1 MGGIRGV
8 VPSQNLAVPL
18 DIDIKLFKG
27 DVSVERN
34 LLKFEKDVLCEFENS
49 QSSSLWEN
57 VVSSLNEDARNLVI
71 ENKGMTSS
79 QDIVAERQRR
89 LLLPDDDDDDDEK
102 EKIIKIVST
111 EMNLNVEIEE
121 STTGGRSNKN
131 GNRITITVKKTLK

>member
-34 LLKFEKDVLCEFENS
+34 LLKFEKDVLSEFENS

-57 VVSSLNEDARNLVI
+57 VVSSLNEDARNLVV

-89 LLLPDDDDDDDEK
+89 LLLPDDDDDDEK
-102 EKIIKIVST
+102 EKIIKIVTT

>member
-1 MGGIRGV
+1 M
-8 VPSQNLAVPL
+8 PL

-34 LLKFEKDVLCEFENS
+34 LLKFEKDVLSEFENS

-57 VVSSLNEDARNLVI
+57 VVSSLNEDARNLVV

-89 LLLPDDDDDDDEK
+89 LLLPDDDDDDEK
-102 EKIIKIVST
+102 EKIIKIVTT